1 MNEQYVTEFFR
12 GVTAEESVGERAPD
26 HRLEVAGEP
35 PLAEVTYAVADDQ
48 TVRYAAASGDDF
60 AIHLDD
66 EFARQVGLPGRI
78 VHGLCTMA
86 FAGRAVLEAAG
97 IDDPRAVTRIAVRFS
112 APLFPG
118 ESVTTRVWRIDGAL
132 GFESQNG
139 EGKPVLK
146 DGRVELR

>member
-1 MNEQYVTEFFR
+1 
-12 GVTAEESVGERAPD
+12 
-26 HRLEVAGEP
+26 
-35 PLAEVTYAVADDQ
+35 
-48 TVRYAAASGDDF
+48 
-60 AIHLDD
+60 
-66 EFARQVGLPGRI
+66 
-78 VHGLCTMA
+78 MA

-97 IDDPRAVTRIAVRFS
+97 VDDPRAVKRIAVRFS